1 MWHKGEVKI
10 MRGKGW
16 GETHDIIFIVDMM
29 ISSSNEKYRPIILFE
44 ISIFWYE
51 FVNFGLKYENINVT
65 NNSIVG
71 YFRQCQWNILLN
83 IIMNYDVHYSCI
95 QCFLLGYL
103 LQPLTSNL
111 TSFPFISHNPLYNS
125 IATIPAFL
133 YGFDALR
140 ISILLFL
147 L

>member
-95 QCFLLGYL
+95 QCFLLWFL
-103 LQPLTSNL
+103 LTM
-111 TSFPFISHNPLYNS
+111 IKY
-125 IATIPAFL
+125 
-133 YGFDALR
+133 
-140 ISILLFL
+140 ILLAKTSSFRQYIWRMISFA
-147 L
+147 